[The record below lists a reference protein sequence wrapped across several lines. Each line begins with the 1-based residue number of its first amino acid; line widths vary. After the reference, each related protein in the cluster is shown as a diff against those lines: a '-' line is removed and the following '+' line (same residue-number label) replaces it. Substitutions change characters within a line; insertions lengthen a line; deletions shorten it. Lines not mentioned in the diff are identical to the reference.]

1 MNISHKG
8 LLAVMILAS
17 VLGLAACKQEGQAE
31 KAGKKID
38 QAIDQA
44 GKKIDQATDEAAKK
58 LEEAGDTVSDK
69 SKQAVEYM
77 DDTTITGKVKTE
89 IANDPVLKVSQI
101 SVTTTKGV
109 VRLSGIVDSQQSIE
123 RALEITRK
131 VKGVQLTEN
140 KLVVKSAN

>member
-1 MNISHKG
+1 
-8 LLAVMILAS
+8 
-17 VLGLAACKQEGQAE
+17 
-31 KAGKKID
+31 
-38 QAIDQA
+38 
-44 GKKIDQATDEAAKK
+44 
-58 LEEAGDTVSDK
+58 
-69 SKQAVEYM
+69 M
-77 DDTTITGKVKTE
+77 DDATITGKVKTE

>member
-1 MNISHKG
+1 
-8 LLAVMILAS
+8 
-17 VLGLAACKQEGQAE
+17 
-31 KAGKKID
+31 
-38 QAIDQA
+38 
-44 GKKIDQATDEAAKK
+44 
-58 LEEAGDTVSDK
+58 
-69 SKQAVEYM
+69 
-77 DDTTITGKVKTE
+77 
-89 IANDPVLKVSQI
+89 VSQI